1 MAKNTDIIKQEI
13 EQFRQDNGGD
23 YPEYYIGI
31 TNNPDRRIV
40 EDIED
45 EVLNE
50 HIRAGIYDGD
60 SPKYVEE
67 AESREAAVEI
77 EQHFQTLGMKKY
89 NPRSKGVE
97 TTRYVYCFKIAE
109 DSELLTEKEEK
120 EESELTA
127 NSEEGRKMHRHIKS
141 FEEFGE

>member
-1 MAKNTDIIKQEI
+1 MAKEIEKIKQEI

-40 EDIED
+40 EDMED
-45 EVLNE
+45 EDLNE
-50 HIRAGIYDGD
+50 HIKAGTYDGD

-67 AESREAAVEI
+67 AESREAAVEV
-77 EQHFQTLGMKKY
+77 EQHFQGLKMKKY
-89 NPRSKGVE
+89 NSRAKGVDNS
-97 TTRYVYCFKIAE
+97 RFVYCFKIAK
-109 DSELLTEKEEK
+109 DSELLTEQEEGDL
-120 EESELTA
+120 SE
-127 NSEEGRKMHRHIKS
+127 NSNEGRKMHRHIKS